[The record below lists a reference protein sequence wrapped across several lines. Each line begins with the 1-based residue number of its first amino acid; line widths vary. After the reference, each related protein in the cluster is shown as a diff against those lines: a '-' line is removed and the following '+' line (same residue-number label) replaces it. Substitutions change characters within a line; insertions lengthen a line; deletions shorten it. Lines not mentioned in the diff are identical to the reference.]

1 MITYNEIYNDLTYH
15 KDGMIYRVEKGSN
28 TVYVLKN
35 EGFEIPHSKIILD
48 RPIEGRED
56 FKQILTKRGLYQ

>member
-15 KDGMIYRVEKGSN
+15 KDGMIYRVEQGSN

-35 EGFEIPHSKIILD
+35 EGFNIISITDHNTCQAYDDIADCKDIKIIT
-48 RPIEGRED
+48 
-56 FKQILTKRGLYQ
+56 FA